1 MHVATAD
8 ECFDDEGSVC
18 RWVYERTDQNEALAN
33 LADWFIDTPMR
44 ILLIVVMALIVT
56 RITRRWVQ
64 RVVAGMVAPKVTPV
78 ERLRRLGVDVP
89 AFVQPDQSARKQA
102 RAHSVSVLLTST
114 LVATIWVIAGLLILG
129 AIGVQ
134 LGPLLAGAGV
144 AGVALGFGAQT
155 LVRDFI
161 AGLFMM
167 LEDQYGIGDVVDLGE
182 ASGVVEDVSLRTTV
196 LRGLDGTVWHVPNGV
211 VERVGNMSQLW
222 SVAVV
227 DVDVAYDA
235 DLTAVRGVLLDA
247 ANDICNDERYAAQV
261 YEPPEVLGV
270 EALAADGITLRL
282 ITRVEPGSQFAIQ
295 RAIREHVKERFDA
308 AGIEIPFPQR
318 TVWMRSDSVV
328 AAQGG
333 ASGPEMSSDS

>member
-1 MHVATAD
+1 MLVATTE
-8 ECFDDEGSVC
+8 ECWDQDGSLC
-18 RWVYERTDQNEALAN
+18 RWVWINTDENETLAN
-33 LADWFIDTPMR
+33 LADWFIDKPFR
-44 ILLIVVMALIVT
+44 IVVIAVIAWIVT
-56 RITRRWVQ
+56 WITRRWVQ
-64 RVVAGMVAPKVTPV
+64 RIVAGMVAPKVPPI
-78 ERLRRLGVDVP
+78 ERLERLGIDVP
-89 AFVQPDQSARKQA
+89 SSFEPQPSARREA

-114 LVATIWVIAGLLILG
+114 LVVTIWVIAGLLILG
-129 AIGVQ
+129 VVGVQ

-182 ASGVVEDVSLRTTV
+182 ARGVVEDVSLRTTV

-211 VERVGNMSQLW
+211 VERVGNQSQLW

-235 DLTAVRGVLLDA
+235 DLTTVKSVLLAA
-247 ANDICNDERYAAQV
+247 ANDVCDDEQFADKV
-261 YEPPEVLGV
+261 YQRPEVLGV
-270 EALAADGITLRL
+270 EALAADGITMRL
-282 ITRVEPGSQFAIQ
+282 IVRVEPGSQWTMQ
-295 RAIREHVKERFDA
+295 RAIREHLKEKFDA

-318 TVWMRSDSVV
+318 TVWMRADT
-328 AAQGG
+328 AG
-333 ASGPEMSSDS
+333 ASAPAAADEGDS